1 MNPGVKA
8 ALIRLGITFVISMVF
23 AFVVAEVSY
32 QLVKNREER
41 EPRQIE
47 ILIPPG
53 TAETIANGGVG
64 PAMPEMLFFEGD
76 KIKVRNLD
84 SVSHQL
90 GPMWIP
96 ALSSSVLTLD
106 RPSSYSI
113 SCTFQASQAVD
124 IEVVARAKTSD
135 RVLGILSIGLP
146 TWMLVWVYTLIGI
159 PASSKNKSSQD
170 SQEPSL

>member
-1 MNPGVKA
+1 MSPFVRS
-8 ALIRLGITFVISMVF
+8 ALKRLGITFIISILF

-32 QLVKNREER
+32 QFIKGNNQR

-53 TAETIANGGVG
+53 TADAIAQGKPG
-64 PAMPEMLFFEGD
+64 PGLPDMRFFED
-76 KIKVRNLD
+76 DQIKVRNMD

-96 ALSSSVLTLD
+96 ANSSSVLTLD
-106 RPSSYSI
+106 RPSSYSL
-113 SCTFQASQAVD
+113 SCSFQASQSVD
-124 IEVVARAKTSD
+124 IVVVARAKPSD

-146 TWMLVWVYTLIGI
+146 TWMLIWVYTLIGI
-159 PASSKNKSSQD
+159 PMTPKIAPTED
-170 SQEPSL
+170 GE